1 MGNANTHAIPPM
13 NLNHRIINVDEDNF
27 DFDEMDL
34 LSSVNRSH
42 SLDGLTTEEALS
54 EGLIDIDDLP
64 QEQIEDPIRTN
75 EEIEA
80 LDSIEF

>member
-1 MGNANTHAIPPM
+1 MS
-13 NLNHRIINVDEDNF
+13 LNRRIINVDEDDF

-54 EGLIDIDDLP
+54 EGLIDIDELP
-64 QEQIEDPIRTN
+64 QEQIEDPILTN

>member
-1 MGNANTHAIPPM
+1 MS
-13 NLNHRIINVDEDNF
+13 LNRRIISLDEDDF

-54 EGLIDIDDLP
+54 EGLIDIDELP
-64 QEQIEDPIRTN
+64 QEQIEDPILTN

>member
-1 MGNANTHAIPPM
+1 M
-13 NLNHRIINVDEDNF
+13 NLNRRTINVDDFDF

-42 SLDGLTTEEALS
+42 FLDGLTTEEALS

-64 QEQIEDPIRTN
+64 GKEEEIESRTWTN

-80 LDSIEF
+80 LDSVEF

>member
-1 MGNANTHAIPPM
+1 M
-13 NLNHRIINVDEDNF
+13 NLNRRIINVDEDDF

-34 LSSVNRSH
+34 LSSINRSH

-64 QEQIEDPIRTN
+64 QEEREDPILTN
-75 EEIEA
+75 EEIED

>member
-1 MGNANTHAIPPM
+1 M
-13 NLNHRIINVDEDNF
+13 NLNHRIINVDEDDF

-64 QEQIEDPIRTN
+64 QEEREDPIRTN

>member
-1 MGNANTHAIPPM
+1 M
-13 NLNHRIINVDEDNF
+13 NLNRRIINVDEDDF

-42 SLDGLTTEEALS
+42 SLDGLTTEEDLS

-64 QEQIEDPIRTN
+64 EKEIDDRIRTN

>member
-1 MGNANTHAIPPM
+1 M
-13 NLNHRIINVDEDNF
+13 NLNRRIINVDEDDF

-64 QEQIEDPIRTN
+64 QEEREDPILTN
-75 EEIEA
+75 EEIED

>member
-1 MGNANTHAIPPM
+1 M
-13 NLNHRIINVDEDNF
+13 NLNRRIINVDEDDF

-34 LSSVNRSH
+34 LSSVNRNH

-54 EGLIDIDDLP
+54 ESLIDIDDLP
-64 QEQIEDPIRTN
+64 QEEREDPIRTN

>member
-1 MGNANTHAIPPM
+1 M

-42 SLDGLTTEEALS
+42 SIDGLTTEEALS

-64 QEQIEDPIRTN
+64 QEEIEDPILTN